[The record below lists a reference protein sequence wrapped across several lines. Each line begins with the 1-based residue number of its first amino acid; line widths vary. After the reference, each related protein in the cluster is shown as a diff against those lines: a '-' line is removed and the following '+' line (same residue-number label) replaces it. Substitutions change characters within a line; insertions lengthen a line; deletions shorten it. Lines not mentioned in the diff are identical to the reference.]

1 MSLAKPFNTRPLYQQ
16 VADEFVSRIIAR
28 TWVPGQ
34 LIENEAEIARSLGIS
49 LGTVRKAFDILT
61 ENKLLERHQ
70 GKGTI
75 VVDFEGDKMRSRFSN
90 IVDRKGN
97 RVSGEVALGAVDL
110 VLPRPDVAERL
121 QLAERTPVLSF
132 ERRRTHLGRLF
143 MIEDV
148 FLRVHAHPNA
158 MGVEEMKRLAS
169 SRWTGQDIATYKIE
183 RIGSTLSGDADK
195 RAFKFGGDT
204 ALLTLDRVIYSYQ
217 NRALELRLARC
228 HLGDDLDYQ
237 AD

>member
-16 VADEFVSRIIAR
+16 VADEFVSRIINR
-28 TWVPGQ
+28 TWAPGQ

-90 IVDRKGN
+90 IADRSGN
-97 RVSGEVALGAVDL
+97 RVSGEVVIGEVDL
-110 VLPRPDVAERL
+110 VLPRPDVVERL
-121 QLAERTPVLSF
+121 QVNERTPVLAF

-143 MIEDV
+143 MVEDV
-148 FLRVHAHPNA
+148 FLRVPSHPST
-158 MGVEEMKRLAS
+158 MGADEMRRLAS
-169 SRWTGQDIATYKIE
+169 AGWTGQDIATYKIE
-183 RIGSTLSGDADK
+183 KIGSTLASETDRQAYGL
-195 RAFKFGGDT
+195 GGET

-217 NRALELRLARC
+217 NRALELRIARC
-228 HLGDDLDYQ
+228 DLGDDLDYQ

>member
-16 VADEFVSRIIAR
+16 VADEFVSRIITR
-28 TWVPGQ
+28 TWAPGQ

-70 GKGTI
+70 GRGTI

-90 IVDRKGN
+90 IVDRSGN
-97 RVSGEVALGAVDL
+97 RVSGEVAIGAVDL
-110 VLPRPDVAERL
+110 VLPKPEVAERL
-121 QLAERTPVLSF
+121 QLTDRTPVLAF
-132 ERRRTHLGRLF
+132 ERKRTHLGRLF
-143 MIEDV
+143 MVEDV
-148 FLRVHAHPNA
+148 FLRVGSQSVAI
-158 MGVEEMKRLAS
+158 GVEEMKRLAS

-183 RIGSTLSGDADK
+183 TVGSALAGDADK
-195 RAFKFGGDT
+195 RAFRLGGDT

-217 NRALELRLARC
+217 SRALELRLARC
-228 HLGDDLDYQ
+228 HLGDDLAYR